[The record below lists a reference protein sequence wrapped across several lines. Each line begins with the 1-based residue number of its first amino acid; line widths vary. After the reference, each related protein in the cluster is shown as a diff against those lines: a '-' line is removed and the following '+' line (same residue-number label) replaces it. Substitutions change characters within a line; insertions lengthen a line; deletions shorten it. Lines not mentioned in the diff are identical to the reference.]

1 MDRRLTL
8 ATALLA
14 MIQTLEQSGH
24 SFEQIRLIT
33 LDVARSYVQPKNA
46 FQAWLKRL
54 PVRLLDSWIG
64 RIIINS
70 MKKRVSHLSHPAGF
84 KVEIITDKSET
95 YGLGY
100 GVNILECGICKLF
113 HAHQADTY
121 AKLLCEVDHI
131 TTQLAGLEMIR
142 SGTLA
147 TGAPIC
153 DFRYRKKK

>member
-1 MDRRLTL
+1 
-8 ATALLA
+8 
-14 MIQTLEQSGH
+14 MIQTLERSGQ

-33 LDVARSYVQPKNA
+33 LDVARSYVQPANA
-46 FQAWLKRL
+46 FQAWLKKL
-54 PVRLLDSWIG
+54 PPKLLGSWIG
-64 RIIINS
+64 RLIIRNVR
-70 MKKRVSHLSHPAGF
+70 KRVSHLGHPGGF
-84 KVEIITDKSET
+84 KVEIITDKNET

-113 HAHQADTY
+113 HAHQANIY